1 MAKAGGDRMLSG
13 AAMFLAIGV
22 LAQAIPEAP
31 PAKPAMAPVR
41 DKGPRA
47 QQTVMTGPKGE
58 ELICKKYQPVG
69 SRLPIRACRTAY
81 DWAEMNAASLRV
93 MDQMTSKGTYP

>member
-1 MAKAGGDRMLSG
+1 MLSG
-13 AAMFLAIGV
+13 AAMFLTIGI
-22 LAQAIPEAP
+22 LFQAVTETPPAP
-31 PAKPAMAPVR
+31 PAAPAH

-47 QQTVMTGPKGE
+47 QEIVITGPKGE

-81 DWAEMNAASLRV
+81 DWAELNAASLRA
-93 MDQMTSKGTYP
+93 MDQMIGKGTYP

>member
-1 MAKAGGDRMLSG
+1 VFIL
-13 AAMFLAIGV
+13 LLV
-22 LAQAIPEAP
+22 LAQAASETP
-31 PAKPAMAPVR
+31 PAPVSAVTVTASR

-47 QQTVMTGPKGE
+47 QEVVIAGPKGE
-58 ELICKKYQPVG
+58 ALICKKYQPVG

-81 DWAEMNAASLRV
+81 DWAELNAASLRA

>member
-1 MAKAGGDRMLSG
+1 MVSG
-13 AAMFLAIGV
+13 AAMFLAIG
-22 LAQAIPEAP
+22 LLSQAAPEAP
-31 PAKPAMAPVR
+31 SPVVSAVTVTPAR

-47 QQTVMTGPKGE
+47 QEIVMTGPKGE

-81 DWAEMNAASLRV
+81 DWAELNAASLRNL
-93 MDQMTSKGTYP
+93 DQMTSKGTYP

>member
-1 MAKAGGDRMLSG
+1 MIVGLIMGLALAAGAPS
-13 AAMFLAIGV
+13 A
-22 LAQAIPEAP
+22 AP
-31 PAKPAMAPVR
+31 PAAAQAA

-47 QQTVMTGPKGE
+47 QEIVIRGPRGE

-81 DWAEMNAASLRV
+81 DWAELNAASLRNL
-93 MDQMTSKGTYP
+93 DQMIGKGTYP